1 VKDDATTLREVAT
14 KYQFWLLL
22 FLSAWFLWGAP
33 EVWYFTPD
41 SGVYVGTAQTLAE
54 TGRYRFNGYPNLL
67 YYPGFSGLL
76 SVPIFFLGMDFQV
89 LHLLC
94 AGVGVLGLWLAR
106 AYFSSDRYGWPGL
119 LLPFLLAASDLN
131 RFQVFTILSDGT
143 FLTATLAALLLWR
156 VHEERASRGALL
168 ACIAMTAYAS
178 LVRFQGIFLCVAF
191 GGALVLR
198 ALEQRPWRWQRLVPA
213 AAASLAVALPFAF
226 WTWRN
231 FVQHTPDTFNMAN
244 RIFFGLQG
252 LTLYGPGYMRV
263 DWIQSEWM
271 YGVHNLKLMLM
282 ELANSV
288 LGRQITSS
296 IPAQMAVTLLVV
308 AILAGGVGW
317 FRRASRME
325 RIYVPVSLAYLLWN
339 SLSSRNLYVVQ
350 RYWLPT
356 LPFLLIAAGLALASV
371 HHRLRGTR
379 FQAAFGSVLVL
390 LVTAILA
397 QGFRNGLPGPG
408 GGYWIRTHRVIAA
421 LADFVQKEVPPD
433 ASIAT
438 SDWGVLPW
446 ALQRTSYQVLND
458 RSHLLTLERMS
469 RYQTRYLVLLDNGG
483 TLVRATQQMVA
494 ELPWIFTELRRV
506 RPRRRAMTGVVYG
519 VDLEAVSRYLRRH
532 SGGGKAGPPTG
543 GRRAPG
549 RKAPGPVP

>member
-1 VKDDATTLREVAT
+1 
-14 KYQFWLLL
+14 
-22 FLSAWFLWGAP
+22 
-33 EVWYFTPD
+33 
-41 SGVYVGTAQTLAE
+41 
-54 TGRYRFNGYPNLL
+54 
-67 YYPGFSGLL
+67 
-76 SVPIFFLGMDFQV
+76 
-89 LHLLC
+89 
-94 AGVGVLGLWLAR
+94 
-106 AYFSSDRYGWPGL
+106 
-119 LLPFLLAASDLN
+119 
-131 RFQVFTILSDGT
+131 
-143 FLTATLAALLLWR
+143 
-156 VHEERASRGALL
+156 
-168 ACIAMTAYAS
+168 
-178 LVRFQGIFLCVAF
+178 
-191 GGALVLR
+191 
-198 ALEQRPWRWQRLVPA
+198 
-213 AAASLAVALPFAF
+213 
-226 WTWRN
+226 
-231 FVQHTPDTFNMAN
+231 MAN

-543 GRRAPG
+543 RRRAPG